1 LELYTDAPNEIANE
15 IILKKVIGENA
26 VGYTRRLHPWGKM
39 VEQATR
45 ILRVLVYHPKSL
57 CPFLGSRYNNT
68 TSIIP
73 ANTVVAGRRLTQN

>member
-1 LELYTDAPNEIANE
+1 MRWVTP
-15 IILKKVIGENA
+15 
-26 VGYTRRLHPWGKM
+26 VGLHQWGKM

-45 ILRVLVYHPKSL
+45 ILRVLAYYPKSL

-73 ANTVVAGRRLTQN
+73 AKAVIAGKELIQN